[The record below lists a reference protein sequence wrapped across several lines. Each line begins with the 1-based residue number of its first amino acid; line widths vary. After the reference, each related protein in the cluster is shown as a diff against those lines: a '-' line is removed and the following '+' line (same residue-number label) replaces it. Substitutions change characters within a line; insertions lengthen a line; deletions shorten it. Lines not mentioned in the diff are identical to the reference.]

1 MSDEHWHSLTCGETL
16 ARLDSNAAMGLA
28 DAEAA
33 DRLARNGPN
42 ELVERGRKGPWRIFF
57 AQFTSTMVVVLIVAG
72 VVSALLGDFKD
83 AAAILAI
90 VILNAVLGF
99 RQEYKAEQAMAAL
112 KRLAV
117 PRVRVRRGGRLTEI
131 SSRDLVAGDVVL
143 LEAGTMVPA
152 DCRLLESAS
161 LKAQESSLT
170 GESQPVDK
178 RAAAVLAEGAALG
191 DRVNMAYM
199 GTAVTNGRGAAVVTA
214 TGMATELGHI
224 AAMIQGIDETQTPLQ
239 KRLHGLGKVL
249 VVLALALV
257 AIIFAMGLWRE
268 GTGKIRELFLLAVS
282 MAVAA
287 VPEGLPA
294 VVTIA
299 LALGAQRMLKRR
311 ALIRKLPAVETL
323 GSVTV
328 ICSDKTGTLTENRMT
343 VTSVEAGG
351 MCREI
356 GRSPKDA
363 TQPGADN
370 PALVLCLTASAAC
383 NDATVSVGPAGG
395 SDPQAQTSFGDP
407 TEVALVVAA
416 ARFGLEKSA
425 IDALL
430 PRRAEVP
437 FDSDRKRMTTIH
449 KLPSTELLNGSGGL
463 LAALTAWRESLGS
476 ATHVAFVKG
485 AVDGMLG
492 ASRQELSAAGTSMP
506 LGDGR
511 RRAILD
517 ANNRLAARGTRVLGV
532 AYRVL
537 SDLSADPGPD
547 VERELVFVGL
557 LGMIDPPRQEA
568 AEAVR
573 VCREAGIRPIM
584 ITGDHPLTAASIAR
598 ELGIAGDGARVVT
611 GAELAARPVDEIEK
625 TAAEVS
631 VYARVSPEHKLKI
644 VQALQNRGQ
653 VVAMTG
659 DGVNDAP
666 ALKKADIGVAMG
678 ITGTD
683 VSKEASDMVLTDD
696 NFATIVAAVE
706 EGRAIYSN
714 VRKFIKYLLATNAG
728 EILVMLCAPLLRLP
742 LPLLPLQILWIN
754 LVTDGLPALA
764 LGVEPAEKDAMKRPP
779 YPPSESIFARGMGVH
794 ILWVSVLM
802 ATVTLGVGWWAY
814 HAELPGWHWQT
825 MVFMTLTLSQLGHV
839 MAIRSSRQSLF
850 RMGLFSNP
858 LMVGAVGVTF
868 LLQLAITYAPF
879 VQRIFGTQPLSSGAL
894 AVSLVG
900 SAVVFTAVEMEK
912 LIRRRTETT
921 R

>member
-1 MSDEHWHSLTCGETL
+1 MPNKPWHNLSHDEVLKELGG
-16 ARLDSNAAMGLA
+16 DAAAGLS

-33 DRLARNGPN
+33 ARLARGGPN
-42 ELVERGRKGPWRIFF
+42 ELVERGQKGPWRILA
-57 AQFTSTMVVVLIVAG
+57 AQFTSTMVIVLIVAG
-72 VVSALLGDFKD
+72 VVSAFLGDFKD
-83 AAAILAI
+83 AGAILAI
-90 VILNAVLGF
+90 VVLNAILGF

-117 PRVRVRRGGRLTEI
+117 PRVRVRRGGRLAEI
-131 SSRDLVAGDVVL
+131 SSRELVPGDVVL
-143 LEAGTMVPA
+143 LEAGTVVPA
-152 DCRLLESAS
+152 DCRLLETAS
-161 LKAQESSLT
+161 LKAQEASLT

-178 RAAAVLAEGAALG
+178 RAAAVLDPGAALG

-214 TGMATELGHI
+214 TGMATELGRI

-239 KRLHGLGKVL
+239 KRLAHLGRVL
-249 VVLALALV
+249 VVLALILV
-257 AIIFAMGLWRE
+257 GIVFAMGLWR
-268 GTGKIRELFLLAVS
+268 GTEEIRDLFLIAVS

-299 LALGAQRMLKRR
+299 LAIGAQRMLRRR

-343 VTSVEAGG
+343 VTTVEAGG
-351 MCREI
+351 RRLEV
-356 GRSPKDA
+356 GP
-363 TQPGADN
+363 QPEGPV
-370 PALVLCLTASAAC
+370 PAGEPGPDLTLCLAAAAAC
-383 NDATVSVGPAGG
+383 NDASVA
-395 SDPQAQTSFGDP
+395 DPSKDPRNQASFGDP

-416 ARFGLEKSA
+416 ARFRLEKA
-425 IDALL
+425 GIEALL

-449 KLPSTELLNGSGGL
+449 ELPAAERLAGSPLEG
-463 LAALTAWRESLGS
+463 LAAWRRSLGT

-492 ASRQELSAAGTSMP
+492 ASRQVLSAGGTGAEP
-506 LGDGR
+506 LSDER
-511 RRAILD
+511 RRAILE
-517 ANNRLAARGTRVLGV
+517 ANNRLAAEGTRVLGV
-532 AYRVL
+532 AYRPL
-537 SDLSADPGPD
+537 AAPPADAGPAI
-547 VERELVFVGL
+547 ESELVFI
-557 LGMIDPPRQEA
+557 GMMGMVDPPRKEA
-568 AEAVR
+568 ADAVR

-598 ELGIAGDGARVVT
+598 QLGIAGEGARIVT
-611 GAELAARPVDEIEK
+611 GEQLAAASVEELEALVP
-625 TAAEVS
+625 EVS

-714 VRKFIKYLLATNAG
+714 VRKFIKYLLTTNAG
-728 EILVMLCAPLLRLP
+728 EIMVMLFAPLLKMP

-779 YPPSESIFARGMGVH
+779 HPPGESIFARGMGVH
-794 ILWVSVLM
+794 VLWVSLLM
-802 ATVTLGVGWWAY
+802 TVVTLGVGWWAY
-814 HAELPGWHWQT
+814 RAELPGWHWQT
-825 MVFMTLTLSQLGHV
+825 MVFTTLTLSQLGHV

-858 LMVGAVGVTF
+858 LMLGAVGVTF
-868 LLQLAITYAPF
+868 LLQLALVYLPF
-879 VQRIFGTQPLSSGAL
+879 AQKIFGTQPLSVGAL
-894 AVSLVG
+894 GVSLAASV
-900 SAVVFTAVEMEK
+900 VVFTAVEVEK
-912 LIRRRTETT
+912 LLRRRGDAMT